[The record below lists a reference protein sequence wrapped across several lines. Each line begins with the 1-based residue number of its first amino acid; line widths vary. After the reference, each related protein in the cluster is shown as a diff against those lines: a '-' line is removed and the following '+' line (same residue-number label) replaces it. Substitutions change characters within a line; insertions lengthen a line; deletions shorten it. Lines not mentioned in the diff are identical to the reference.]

1 MTQINIFIRLLIAH
15 ISMFILFSIAQP
27 IVAQNIEEKPFAY
40 SSELL
45 DAAEKGDAD
54 AMYKIGICYYVG
66 KAGAPTLITTEV
78 PLEQDYKKAFSYLT
92 KAANKNSALAM
103 VNLGNIYKSGVGA
116 PKGQDLKLALEWY
129 EKAAKKGCADAYANI
144 AKIYET
150 DYLNLITQKIVKFKS
165 EESSTALY
173 VLWAKAVEYNKLAA
187 DNGSS
192 IGAYNLGI
200 VYKVGQLGLAI
211 DYQEANNWFRRSMEL
226 GNRKA
231 VNDLAVHYITG
242 IGIPQNKR
250 FGLELLKQAATDGE
264 PMALHNMGVFYYNG
278 LYNLPQD
285 KEKALLFFL
294 KANSLGYSNAQALS
308 ECYVA
313 GIHNARNYA
322 TEKDWLSALKKECD
336 GTELPSIEI
345 PAIQTVYKV
354 AAGNVVNDCGSWSII
369 NNDGISITDRRYDA
383 IVQDPATGILTAG
396 LYGYSTELDENGNE
410 VYPILEQMVNSLEG
424 EENMQNVLV
433 KTQLLLQA
441 DHDNSTGYR
450 SIAYYNLA
458 VIWKNSGNATF
469 AETYLKKAL
478 EFEPDFTAAKE
489 DLALLQEEAKVA
501 KKKAKQERR
510 AMIWKC
516 ITTGLM
522 AATDMVGQIA
532 ANKQAN
538 ANNKAAIADANRQKN
553 KERIRQLKERGKEI
567 KRNMVGMISR
577 RGASNAYTE
586 YVGQLTDL
594 KNNGQYGT
602 PLFRQ
607 IQQNQKR
614 LAEEYGLSHH
624 ESENW

>member
-1 MTQINIFIRLLIAH
+1 MTQINFFIRLLVAH

-27 IVAQNIEEKPFAY
+27 VVAQNIEEKPFAY

-78 PLEQDYKKAFSYLT
+78 PLEQDYEKAFSYLT
-92 KAANKNSALAM
+92 KAAKKGSALAM
-103 VNLGNIYKSGVGA
+103 VNLGKIYDSGLGA
-116 PKGQDLKLALEWY
+116 PKGRDLKLAMEWY

-144 AKIYET
+144 ARIYEYFLF
-150 DYLNLITQKIVKFKS
+150 DYS
-165 EESSTALY
+165 
-173 VLWAKAVEYNKLAA
+173 KAVEYNKLAA

-192 IGAYNLGI
+192 VGAYNLGKA
-200 VYKVGQLGLAI
+200 YKVGQLDLVQ
-211 DYQEANNWFRRSMEL
+211 DYQEANKWFRRSMEL

-231 VNDLAVHYITG
+231 INDLAIHYITG
-242 IGIPQNKR
+242 MGITQNKR

-264 PMALHNMGVFYYNG
+264 PMALHNIGEFYYNG

-285 KEKALLFFL
+285 KEKALLFFV
-294 KANSLGYSNAQALS
+294 KANSLGYNNDKILY

-322 TEKDWLSALKKECD
+322 TKKDWLTALKKECD
-336 GTELPSIEI
+336 GTELPPIEI
-345 PAIQTVYKV
+345 PAIQTVYNV

-369 NNDGISITDRRYDA
+369 NNDGIRITDKRYDA
-383 IVQDPATGILTAG
+383 IVQDPVTGVLTAG
-396 LYGYSTELDENGNE
+396 LYGYSTELDENGSE
-410 VYPILEQMVNSLEG
+410 VFPILEQLLNSLEDG
-424 EENMQNVLV
+424 NIP
-433 KTQLLLQA
+433 TQFITCDFLLRIV
-441 DHDNSTGYR
+441 DDNSNKYH
-450 SIAYYNLA
+450 SIAYYNYATLYR
-458 VIWKNSGNATF
+458 NSNLNDA
-469 AETYLKKAL
+469 AERYLKKAL
-478 EFEPDFTAAKE
+478 ELEPDFTAAKE

-510 AMIWKC
+510 ALIWKC

-532 ANKQAN
+532 ANKQAK

-594 KNNGQYGT
+594 KNNGQYGS

-614 LAEEYGLSHH
+614 LAEEYGLPHH